1 MTSQESFKA
10 TTKQIEALRLI
21 SGNATHCLLYG
32 GSRSGKTFL
41 IVEAIVFRALAAAHS
56 RHAILRFR
64 FNHCK
69 QSIAFDTFPKV
80 MRLCFPQVTY
90 KLDKTDWYA
99 EFPNGSQVWF
109 GGLDDKERT
118 EKILGQEYVTIFLN
132 ESSQIPFSSRN
143 IAVTRLAQKCYHSV
157 HGKQEL
163 MRRKMYYD
171 ENPPSQAHWTY
182 RLFVKHVDPDSGRP
196 LSDPENYAYLQVN
209 PEDNIDNLPDDYLKT
224 LQSLP
229 ARMRARFLKGQFADI
244 TSGAL
249 WHAEGIDKWRVI
261 DNELPDMQRIVIGVD
276 PSGSDDVE
284 NAGND
289 EIGIVVA
296 GLGTDGNGYL
306 LEDLSLK
313 AGPKTWGNVITTA
326 YDRHA
331 ADKVVGEVNFGGAM
345 VNYVIQT
352 TRPRTPFEAVTASR
366 GKAVRAEPI
375 SSLAELGKIRHVGNF
390 QQLEEELCSFTT
402 SGYVG
407 SNSPNRADAYV
418 WAFTAL
424 FPGLVKKALQTPTN
438 IVEPVDP
445 SSASEGWLAA

>member
-1 MTSQESFKA
+1 MSQESFKA
-10 TTKQIEALRLI
+10 TPKQTEALRLI

-41 IVEAIVFRALAAAHS
+41 IIEAIVFRAIAAAHS

-69 QSIAFDTFPKV
+69 QSVAFDTFPKV

-99 EFPNGSQVWF
+99 EFPNGAQIWF

-143 IAVTRLAQKCYHSV
+143 IAVTRLAQKVYHNIN
-157 HGKQEL
+157 GKSEM

-171 ENPPSQAHWTY
+171 ENPPSQAHWSY
-182 RLFVKHVDPDSGRP
+182 RLFVRKVDPDSGRP
-196 LSDPENYAYLQVN
+196 LGDPDNYAYLQLN
-209 PEDNIDNLPDDYLKT
+209 PEDNLDNLPDDYIKT
-224 LQSLP
+224 LASLP

-244 TSGAL
+244 TTGAL
-249 WHAEGIDKWRVI
+249 WHAEGIDKWRVV
-261 DNELPDMQRIVIGVD
+261 DGELPDMQRVVIGVD
-276 PSGSDDVE
+276 PSGSDDTD
-284 NAGND
+284 NIGND

-306 LEDLSLK
+306 LEDLTVK
-313 AGPKTWGNVITTA
+313 AGPKTWGNIVTTA
-326 YDRHA
+326 FDRHA

-352 TRPRTPFEAVTASR
+352 TRARTPFEAVTASR

-402 SGYVG
+402 AGYVG
-407 SNSPNRADAYV
+407 SNSPNRGDAYV

-424 FPGLVKKALQTPTN
+424 FPGLVKKALKEPAS
-438 IVEPVDP
+438 IVQPVDP
-445 SSASEGWLAA
+445 SSASESWLAA